1 MIKTLKL
8 CFVAAVF
15 LLAVLT
21 AAAQTKGRK
30 PVVKKPATNPVA
42 AESKPTAT
50 PTPATLPGKRNERP
64 DSGQSSTANG
74 KSTPAV
80 SDPPYF
86 YEFEQPKFTITK
98 ITIKHDETGKG
109 ELTFKKGEFDEPI
122 TEPIK
127 LSQTILDKIV
137 ASITALDFFNSTE
150 NYQYEKDYSHLGNI
164 TFRLRKDGRER
175 EIHFNYT
182 TNKDAKDLADEYR
195 RISNQ
200 IIWVFDVNV
209 ARENQPLDAPR
220 QMDALESYM
229 QRNEIADPTQLLE
242 FLRSLSQDERIPLI
256 ARNHAG
262 KIIKKIEKIKK

>member
-1 MIKTLKL
+1 MIRTLKIFPVSVL
-8 CFVAAVF
+8 I
-15 LLAVLT
+15 LLAALT

-30 PVVKKPATNPVA
+30 PLVKKPVANPIA
-42 AESKPTAT
+42 SDPQPIAS

-64 DSGQSSTANG
+64 DAGQASSSNG
-74 KSTPAV
+74 KSIAVV
-80 SDPPYF
+80 SDPSYF
-86 YEFEQPKFTITK
+86 YVFEQPKFTITK
-98 ITIKHDETGKG
+98 ITIKHDDTGKG

-127 LSQTILDKIV
+127 LSQTTLDKIA
-137 ASITALDFFNSTE
+137 ASIAALDFLNSNE

-200 IIWVFDVNV
+200 IIWVFDMNV

-262 KIIKKIEKIKK
+262 KIIKKIEKDKK